1 MKSGYFEL
9 FFFSLPNAQWPR
21 PLGYCCGRCI
31 VLRSQEFLKM
41 QGIRRNKKN
50 GCVPTIMRFEFDVV
64 FALSHS
70 MVKIRKSCPEQMIF
84 YVTEGRAWN
93 LKSSRE
99 EVFKDY
105 SMG

>member
-1 MKSGYFEL
+1 
-9 FFFSLPNAQWPR
+9 
-21 PLGYCCGRCI
+21 
-31 VLRSQEFLKM
+31 
-41 QGIRRNKKN
+41 
-50 GCVPTIMRFEFDVV
+50 MRFEVDVV

-70 MVKIRKSCPEQMIF
+70 MVKIRKNCPEQMIF

>member
-1 MKSGYFEL
+1 MVYDGEANSFSPFYSFETKYRVKL
-9 FFFSLPNAQWPR
+9 LEVN
-21 PLGYCCGRCI
+21 
-31 VLRSQEFLKM
+31 VKK
-41 QGIRRNKKN
+41 GIRRNKKN

-70 MVKIRKSCPEQMIF
+70 MVKIRKNCPEQMIF

>member
-1 MKSGYFEL
+1 MVGGVSY
-9 FFFSLPNAQWPR
+9 
-21 PLGYCCGRCI
+21 LGR
-31 VLRSQEFLKM
+31 RNFKKM

-50 GCVPTIMRFEFDVV
+50 GCVPTIKRFEVDVV